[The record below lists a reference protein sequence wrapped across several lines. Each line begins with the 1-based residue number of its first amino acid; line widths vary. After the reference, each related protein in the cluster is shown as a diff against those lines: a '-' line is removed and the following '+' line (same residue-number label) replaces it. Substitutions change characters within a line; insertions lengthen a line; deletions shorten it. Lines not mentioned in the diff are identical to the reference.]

1 MKILHET
8 DYRIQSVNRHLK
20 NILEENYYIEL
31 GCINYKIL
39 TRLLEGEEID
49 IQDCIY
55 DELAEEGIGQIT
67 NDENSLS
74 YQISYLLHL
83 RQKSSSCKIFLT
95 CNILKYTDKNN
106 K

>member
-39 TRLLEGEEID
+39 TRLLEGEEIED
-49 IQDCIY
+49 YSDVNKIY
-55 DELAEEGIGQIT
+55 KE
-67 NDENSLS
+67 
-74 YQISYLLHL
+74 
-83 RQKSSSCKIFLT
+83 QKSV
-95 CNILKYTDKNN
+95 NIDEEDLEG
-106 K
+106 